1 MTYRRRNAACGL
13 RMQTREHIPLLILQ
27 LCVSQLIH
35 NYVYIYI
42 YAYLSV
48 CLSVCFSLASSC
60 PEWRTPLLLAMR
72 CRAAGDVS

>member
-42 YAYLSV
+42 CIFV
-48 CLSVCFSLASSC
+48 CLSVCVLFACQQLSRVAN
-60 PEWRTPLLLAMR
+60 T
-72 CRAAGDVS
+72 AATRNALPCGR